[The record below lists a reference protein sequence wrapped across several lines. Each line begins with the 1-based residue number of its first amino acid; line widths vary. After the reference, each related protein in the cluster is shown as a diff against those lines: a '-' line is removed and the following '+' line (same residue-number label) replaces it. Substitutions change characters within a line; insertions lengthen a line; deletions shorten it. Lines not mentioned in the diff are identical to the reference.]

1 MKLGDLALIKEG
13 HRKYFTA
20 SDDIPTAGI
29 VGIFLGTEVT
39 RWSDEFSLYRFLTDH
54 GCMELVLEKE
64 NRSTCFEVL
73 MRK

>member
-1 MKLGDLALIKEG
+1 MKLGDLVLIKERQG
-13 HRKYFTA
+13 KCFN
-20 SDDIPTAGI
+20 IPTAGI